1 MPNCRNC
8 GARLTKFDKDIC
20 PVCGTKNPLDG
31 VLSETVEIT
40 TEIDLSDENFSN
52 YKPLY
57 KKTLLLLFCLCGWTG
72 APFFYLKK
80 TQWGVLYLI
89 INLIVIAGIGLPVC
103 LLTSLSFW
111 GFVISAGVAYVAN
124 IIVGIV
130 FFLMN
135 NLRDSGGNYVR

>member
-57 KKTLLLLFCLCGWTG
+57 KKTLLILFCLIGWTG

-80 TQWGVLYLI
+80 TAWGFLYLI
-89 INLIVIAGIGLPVC
+89 LNLIVIAGIGFPIFF
-103 LLTSLSFW
+103 TDLSFW
-111 GFVISAGVAYVAN
+111 GFVISVGVSYIVN
-124 IIVGIV
+124 IIVGLV
-130 FFLMN
+130 FFFQN

>member
-31 VLSETVEIT
+31 VLSETIEIT

-52 YKPLY
+52 YKPKY
-57 KKTLLLLFCLCGWTG
+57 KKTLLALFCLLGWTG
-72 APFFYLKK
+72 APFFYLGKK
-80 TQWGVLYLI
+80 GTGFLYLI
-89 INLIVIAGIGLPVC
+89 LNLIVIAGIGSPLFTTA
-103 LLTSLSFW
+103 LTFW
-111 GFVISAGVAYVAN
+111 GFVISAGVSYLIN

-130 FFLMN
+130 FYCMN